1 MLIFGKALYKAGQFR
16 ATRRSTPNG
25 EGAMQKAVRKAE
37 AANIEAI
44 ANAAASGKPAP
55 ASGVPKARAA
65 VVVAEDHVA
74 APGRLMGDGGPSFAR
89 ACPLLA
95 RSRLRQLFNN
105 LISAGKERRRHSEAE
120 CFRRL
125 EVDHQLEFGR
135 ALHW

>member
-1 MLIFGKALYKAGQFR
+1 MLSRFCDVCFGGAGEGKICR
-16 ATRRSTPNG
+16 ASATTRRSTPNG

-89 ACPLLA
+89 ACPLL
-95 RSRLRQLFNN
+95 
-105 LISAGKERRRHSEAE
+105 
-120 CFRRL
+120 
-125 EVDHQLEFGR
+125 
-135 ALHW
+135 